1 MPRCSPPNA
10 CSQALAAQSMN
21 AGESVMVR
29 KEEGDFEDRI
39 PKYHVGEEEEED
51 VEQRL
56 SSLGCWE
63 LFQDHCRMWKHFWG
77 GLSVLCFLLSQTGS
91 LSV

>member
-21 AGESVMVR
+21 AGESVTVR

-39 PKYHVGEEEEED
+39 PKYHVGEEEEN
-51 VEQRL
+51 VEQ
-56 SSLGCWE
+56 
-63 LFQDHCRMWKHFWG
+63 
-77 GLSVLCFLLSQTGS
+77 GS
-91 LSV
+91 PP